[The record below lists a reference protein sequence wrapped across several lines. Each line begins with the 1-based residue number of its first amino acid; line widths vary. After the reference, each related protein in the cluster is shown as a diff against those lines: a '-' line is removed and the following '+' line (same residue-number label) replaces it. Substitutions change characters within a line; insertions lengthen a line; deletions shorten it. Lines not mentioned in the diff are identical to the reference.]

1 MIHILESMKINF
13 NSKKYIVNQNSKISN
28 VISKFEQNNLNI
40 AIVESNKKEFLGII
54 TLSDL
59 KKAFFKGASTN
70 QKITNFFNKDPLYL
84 KGKINEN
91 SISNILSSSKF
102 NNIIHR

>member
-59 KKAFFKGASTN
+59 KKAFFKGASIN
-70 QKITNFFNKDPLYL
+70 QKITNFFIKTHF
-84 KGKINEN
+84 I
-91 SISNILSSSKF
+91 
-102 NNIIHR
+102 